1 MGPMQ
6 HLQHFIFDF
15 AGTLFDD
22 AELSFFATQETILRL
37 GGEKISREVFFNEF
51 TIPAE
56 TFYYKFLDKKIP
68 FSEINS
74 LYFEIYPEFA
84 VKGSLRPGVMEVFE
98 ELKRQKKTIS
108 IFSTIAE
115 PVLKKLVDFLH
126 LDRFRPI
133 LKGGVLNKEA
143 DLKPFLKKHPF
154 KAEETLYVGDMD
166 VDVLAANRSGVMSGA
181 VLSRYQPLKKVAQ
194 AKPQIVWSSPIDLF
208 EFLKTLEKRREVKKA
223 KPYPVVTVGA
233 LVFNQKKEC
242 LLILTDKWSYTFAI
256 PGGKID
262 KDETSADALLREF
275 QEETG
280 LTLKEVSL
288 FMVQDCIRSD
298 EFYVPDSHFIF
309 LNYIASTDTQH
320 VVLNDEAQSFLWV
333 DPKEALHLKL
343 NRPTRLLIEKYVAA
357 HL

>member
-1 MGPMQ
+1 MQ

-22 AELSFFATQETILRL
+22 AELSFFATQETILRM
-37 GGEKISREVFFNEF
+37 GGEKISRDVFFNEF

-68 FSEINS
+68 FSDINS
-74 LYFEIYPEFA
+74 LYFQIYPEFA
-84 VKGSLRPGVMEVFE
+84 LKGSLRPGVIEALE
-98 ELKRQKKTIS
+98 ELKREKKTIS

-115 PVLKKLVDFLH
+115 PVLKKLVNFLH
-126 LDRFRPI
+126 LDRFHPI
-133 LKGGVLNKEA
+133 LRGGVIDKEVE
-143 DLKPFLKKHPF
+143 LKEFLKIHPF
-154 KAEETLYVGDMD
+154 NASQTLYVGDMD
-166 VDVLAANRSGVMSGA
+166 VDVLAANRNGVVSGA
-181 VLSRYQPLKKVAQ
+181 ILSRYQPLKKVAQ
-194 AKPQIVWSSPIDLF
+194 AKPKIVWNSPLDLI
-208 EFLKTLEKRREVKKA
+208 EFVKTLKKVREIKKA

-262 KDETSADALLREF
+262 KDETSTDALLREF

-280 LTLKEVSL
+280 LTLKEISL
-288 FMVQDCIRSD
+288 FMVQDCIQSE

-309 LNYIASTDTQH
+309 LNYVAYTDTQT

-333 DPKEALHLKL
+333 DPKEALHLNL
-343 NRPTRLLIEKYVAA
+343 NRPTRLLIEKYVAN

>member
-1 MGPMQ
+1 MQ
-6 HLQHFIFDF
+6 NLQHFIFDF

-22 AELSFFATQETILRL
+22 AELSFFATQETILRM

-51 TIPAE
+51 TVPAE

-74 LYFEIYPEFA
+74 LYFQIYPEFA
-84 VKGSLRPGVMEVFE
+84 VKGSLRPGVIEAFE

-126 LDRFRPI
+126 LDRFHLV
-133 LKGGVLNKEA
+133 LKGGVINKEVELSA
-143 DLKPFLKKHPF
+143 FLKIHPF
-154 KAEETLYVGDMD
+154 KPIQTLYVGDMD
-166 VDVLAANRSGVMSGA
+166 IDVLAGNRNGVVSGA
-181 VLSRYQPLKKVAQ
+181 ILSRYQSLNKVAQ
-194 AKPQIVWSSPIDLF
+194 AKPKIVWNSPSDLI
-208 EFLKTLEKRREVKKA
+208 EFVKTLEKRREVKKA

-262 KDETSADALLREF
+262 KDETSTDALLRELR
-275 QEETG
+275 EETE
-280 LTLKEVSL
+280 LTLKETSL
-288 FMVQDCIRSD
+288 FMVQDCIQSE

-309 LNYIASTDTQH
+309 LNYIAYTDNEH

-333 DPKEALHLKL
+333 HPKDALHLNL
-343 NRPTRLLIEKYVAA
+343 NHPTRLLIEKYVTT

>member
-1 MGPMQ
+1 ME

-22 AELSFFATQETILRL
+22 AELSFFATQETILRM
-37 GGEKISREVFFNEF
+37 GGEKISRDVFFNEF

-74 LYFEIYPEFA
+74 LYFQIYPEFA
-84 VKGSLRPGVMEVFE
+84 FKGSLRPGVIEAFE

-126 LDRFRPI
+126 LDRFHPI
-133 LKGGVLNKEA
+133 LKGGVIEKEVE
-143 DLKPFLKKHPF
+143 LKAFLKTHPF
-154 KAEETLYVGDMD
+154 IAAQTLYVGDMD
-166 VDVLAANRSGVMSGA
+166 IDVLAGNRNGVVSGA
-181 VLSRYQPLKKVAQ
+181 ILSRYQPLKKVAQ
-194 AKPQIVWSSPIDLF
+194 AKPKIVWNSPLDLV
-208 EFLKTLEKRREVKKA
+208 EFLKTLEKKREVKKA

-262 KDETSADALLREF
+262 KDETSTDALLREL

-280 LTLKEVSL
+280 LRLKETSL
-288 FMVQDCIRSD
+288 FMVQDCIQSE

-309 LNYIASTDTQH
+309 LNYIAHTDNPY

-333 DPKEALHLKL
+333 DPKEALHLNL
-343 NRPTRLLIEKYVAA
+343 NHPTRLLIEKFVAK
-357 HL
+357 HC